1 VKTTLCTPGDGG
13 WPLAGEI
20 LAITQI
26 LTPGIF
32 SVASQKIG
40 LALDSSNRG
49 LADMNE
55 SCAREA
61 LEEMHSRN
69 HLHRLAV
76 AMDMAMFDAGPLYVR
91 NEPAWRMYPVATR
104 LHFLRLLI
112 GATVGARLNYA
123 SLDEL
128 DRRFR
133 VVPTQRG
140 SRPDFTIR
148 LKHAPD
154 MLFCLV
160 EHRGWPELRCLSFL
174 RTLWKSQAASKEC
187 VASGVYQEH
196 ILNCHVVV
204 VETRARYWV
213 DGHCRSIPLNWMK
226 AALQFESEF
235 GLLPTISVAHWKGLS
250 QMTGEGDFVR
260 QLQNLYGLC

>member
-1 VKTTLCTPGDGG
+1 MSENDAVRAEQ
-13 WPLAGEI
+13 WRLADEI

-32 SVASQKIG
+32 SVVSQKIG
-40 LALDSSNRG
+40 LA
-49 LADMNE
+49 DMSE

-61 LEEMHSRN
+61 LEEMHSHN

-76 AMDMAMFDAGPLYVR
+76 AMDLAMFDAGPLYFR
-91 NEPAWRMYPVATR
+91 SESAWRMYPVATR

-112 GATVGARLNYA
+112 GATVGVRLNYA

-128 DRRFR
+128 GQRFK
-133 VVPTQRG
+133 VAQAQRG

-148 LKHAPD
+148 LSHAPE

-160 EHRGWPELRCLSFL
+160 EHRGWSELRCLSFL
-174 RTLWKSQAASKEC
+174 RTLWKSQAAPKES
-187 VASGVYQEH
+187 VVSSIYQEH
-196 ILNCHVVV
+196 ILSCHVVI

-250 QMTGEGDFVR
+250 QMTGEDDFVR